1 MPKLAMIA
9 GVRIAIWPNDHEPS
23 HVHCYYNSQECR
35 LAITNSEL
43 IDGDLERAKLI
54 AVKLWLDTN
63 RNQIAFAW
71 RENYVW
77 QRFQRKNRMK
87 RYSIVEATVSEYPLI
102 YLKFDDGLEGDY
114 DLSAYI
120 AKGPMFEPLKNVEFF
135 QHVKIGESGRWL
147 Q

>member
-23 HVHCYYNSQECR
+23 HVHCYYNGQECR

-71 RENYVW
+71 REI
-77 QRFQRKNRMK
+77 M
-87 RYSIVEATVSEYPLI
+87 
-102 YLKFDDGLEGDY
+102 
-114 DLSAYI
+114 
-120 AKGPMFEPLKNVEFF
+120 
-135 QHVKIGESGRWL
+135 SGRGFKGKIV
-147 Q
+147 